1 LDLLHVSVKMKKL
14 NQILI
19 TLLVLLC
26 HSVQVAM
33 AQQQT
38 QAYQSFKSKV
48 EAYIQDDLYGKVSA
62 VLFDVD
68 EAPLPVDYINFSK
81 QVKSEMNAL
90 LDKEMKDMS
99 ETEKQSAKSY
109 IDQMMIQL
117 GELYLERASDKE
129 QEEKK
134 VYYHQ
139 FLQDVGLIQGTDLIT
154 EEFGRSVMM
163 GLHTA
168 MELPYGISEGELN
181 TYINQLDPASRE
193 FFGAAAIMNDMG
205 NLVKPY
211 AQLELDLNQF
221 NSSFPD
227 SRFKTPIQNNF
238 KDLERYKEG
247 AAVANF
253 DFVDLQGN
261 KVSLQD
267 FKDKIIYLDLWASW
281 CGPCINTFRTKTP
294 EFEKQLRP
302 FEDVV
307 LMYVSIDEKQDPWK
321 NYLSKNEMRGIH
333 LFAGKGF
340 EAEIMKYFKVWGIPR
355 YLIIGKDNKIVTVNA
370 PRPGDEAFALL
381 SGLSAN

>member
-1 LDLLHVSVKMKKL
+1 MVA
-14 NQILI
+14 
-19 TLLVLLC
+19 LLVLLAFFL
-26 HSVQVAM
+26 QDAF
-33 AQQQT
+33 AQQPT

-48 EAYIQDDLYGKVSA
+48 EGYIQDDLYGKVSA
-62 VLFDVD
+62 VLFDAD
-68 EAPLPVDYINFSK
+68 EAPLAVDYINFSK
-81 QVKSEMNAL
+81 QVKAEMYAML
-90 LDKEMKDMS
+90 EKEVKSMS
-99 ETEKQSAKSY
+99 ESEKKSAKSY
-109 IDQMMIQL
+109 VDQMMVQL

-129 QEEKK
+129 PEEKLA
-134 VYYHQ
+134 YFHQ
-139 FLQDVGLIQGTDLIT
+139 FLQNTGLIEGVDFLTEDL
-154 EEFGRSVMM
+154 GRSLLM

-168 MELPYGISEGELN
+168 MEVPYGISDAELN
-181 TYINQLDPASRE
+181 AYINQLEPASRE
-193 FFGAAAIMNDMG
+193 FLKAAAIMNDMG

-211 AQLELDLNQF
+211 TELERDLNQF
-221 NSSFPD
+221 ATGFPE
-227 SRFKTPIQNNF
+227 SRFKSSLQANF
-238 KDLERYKEG
+238 KELEKYKEG
-247 AAVANF
+247 AIVADFN
-253 DFVDLQGN
+253 FVDLQGN
-261 KVSLQD
+261 TVSLKD

>member
-1 LDLLHVSVKMKKL
+1 MKKL

-19 TLLVLLC
+19 SLLVLLFN
-26 HSVQVAM
+26 SVQIAM
-33 AQQQT
+33 AQQQS

-48 EAYIQDDLYGKVSA
+48 EGYIQDDLYGKVSA

-68 EAPLPVDYINFSK
+68 EAPLPVDYINFSN
-81 QVKSEMNAL
+81 QVKSEMNVM
-90 LDKEMKDMS
+90 LDQEVKSMS
-99 ETEKQSAKSY
+99 EKEKQSAKSY
-109 IDQMMIQL
+109 IDQMLIQL
-117 GELYLERASDKE
+117 GELYLERTSDRNP
-129 QEEKK
+129 EEKLA
-134 VYYHQ
+134 YYHQ
-139 FLQDVGLIQGTDLIT
+139 YLEQVGLIQGINLLSEDL
-154 EEFGRSVMM
+154 GRSVIM

-168 MELPYGISEGELN
+168 MELPFGISDGELIS
-181 TYINQLDPASRE
+181 YFNQLDHASKE
-193 FFGAAAIMNDMG
+193 FYMAAAMMNDMG

-211 AQLELDLNQF
+211 AELERDLNEF
-221 NSSFPD
+221 SSSFPE
-227 SRFKTPIQNNF
+227 SRFKASIQANF
-238 KDLERYKEG
+238 KDLEKFKEG
-247 AAVANF
+247 AAVADF
-253 DFVDLQGN
+253 DFVDLAGN
-261 KVSLQD
+261 MVSLKD

-294 EFEKQLRP
+294 DFEKQLRP

-370 PRPGDEAFALL
+370 PRPGEEAFTLL